1 MEDKKLVVIDG
12 SSLIYR
18 AFYALPRLTTSSG
31 LPTGATLG
39 FLNMVL

>member
-18 AFYALPRLTTSSG
+18 AFYAMPHLTTSSG
-31 LPTGATLG
+31 LPTGAALG
-39 FLNMVL
+39 F